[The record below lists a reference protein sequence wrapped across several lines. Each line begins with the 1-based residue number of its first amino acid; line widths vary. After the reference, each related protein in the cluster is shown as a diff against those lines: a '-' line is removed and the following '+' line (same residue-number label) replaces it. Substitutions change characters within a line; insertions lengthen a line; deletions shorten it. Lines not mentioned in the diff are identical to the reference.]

1 VGLRQ
6 APLRFAVEAALLVA
20 VGAAL
25 AAADVGLVPF
35 VVVMAVAWL
44 LIAGAERVV
53 SRAGVET
60 PSFGGRAPSE
70 KEEPPPVPQVRTPA
84 PESHVPEPEPEPAEQ
99 LEPEPERVLE
109 AVPEREAEPEPEPEP
124 EVEEEPVELVPAPP
138 QAAHRRPEGWNLWDL
153 EVRARQLAGQDRL
166 RDEEWSAL
174 FVSLRDYAQPDGTL
188 PSEFDALVQE
198 SFGELVS
205 RRA

>member
-6 APLRFAVEAALLVA
+6 APLRFAVEAAFLVA
-20 VGAAL
+20 VGVAL
-25 AAADVGLVPF
+25 AAADVELVPF
-35 VVVMAVAWL
+35 VVVMAVAWA
-44 LIAGAERVV
+44 LIAGAERVL
-53 SRAGVET
+53 SRTGVET
-60 PSFGGRAPSE
+60 PSFGRRAQAE
-70 KEEPPPVPQVRTPA
+70 KEEPPPVSQVRTPA
-84 PESHVPEPEPEPAEQ
+84 PESHVPEPEPVPAEQ

-109 AVPEREAEPEPEPEP
+109 AVPEREPEPEPEP
-124 EVEEEPVELVPAPP
+124 EVEEEPVELVPAAP

-174 FVSLRDYAQPDGTL
+174 FVSLRDYAHPDGTL
-188 PSEFDALVQE
+188 PSEFDDLVQE

-205 RRA
+205 RPA